1 MPKIPHPLTPG
12 PSPTAPPTLDE
23 IDRALV
29 SELVADARISNA
41 ALARAV
47 GIAESTCVGRVR
59 SLRDRGIITG
69 FHAAV
74 DPARTGRPLQAV
86 ITIRLTGHDRAQVEA
101 FGNEIAALPGV
112 LSAHNI
118 SGADDFLVHVTAES
132 PDQLRDFVLDNISSR
147 AGVGHVQTSLV
158 FRSHA
163 GSAHP

>member
-1 MPKIPHPLTPG
+1 MWDACARCV
-12 PSPTAPPTLDE
+12 TAASSRASTQQSTL
-23 IDRALV
+23 RA
-29 SELVADARISNA
+29 R
-41 ALARAV
+41 
-47 GIAESTCVGRVR
+47 
-59 SLRDRGIITG
+59 
-69 FHAAV
+69 
-74 DPARTGRPLQAV
+74 GRPLQAV

-163 GSAHP
+163 GSANP